1 MRKEGMTKQA
11 LSSMAYFF
19 LRMAFAKENYPESVL
34 EELQWVVDDLLSED
48 PDDGLLEAVR
58 EEFVEGDYLHT
69 PDSFPAAAFPYT
81 TFQEMLM
88 KHYQYHFDETQ
99 PLVNKLSAMHYH
111 NGRPLVVLVKRSG
124 VAYVEAAQYLH
135 DKYSWEL
142 ARPYTTKPCDQK
154 DKDAYNVFTEKEM
167 SLIPEWEVASYA
179 ETEGRQYC
187 VTRLQLGMADL
198 YVTDWIGCQIL
209 RKWYHDRPLYI
220 IMTDAADGV
229 LIKRMMERGS
239 TETEAFICVHHER
252 AALHTV
258 SADVTIQVDEMSAED
273 LGETIKLLFQKTVNS
288 HTDPQHA
295 YLDLYIHDIQW
306 DTSDDDY
313 DPDEDDEP
321 DLPETVTVFDRF
333 RAEDYK
339 NEDGSINEHALSD
352 DVSDWLSNEYGF
364 CHGEFQ
370 MQIIG

>member
-1 MRKEGMTKQA
+1 M
-11 LSSMAYFF
+11 
-19 LRMAFAKENYPESVL
+19 
-34 EELQWVVDDLLSED
+34 
-48 PDDGLLEAVR
+48 
-58 EEFVEGDYLHT
+58 
-69 PDSFPAAAFPYT
+69 
-81 TFQEMLM
+81 
-88 KHYQYHFDETQ
+88 
-99 PLVNKLSAMHYH
+99 
-111 NGRPLVVLVKRSG
+111 
-124 VAYVEAAQYLH
+124 
-135 DKYSWEL
+135 
-142 ARPYTTKPCDQK
+142 
-154 DKDAYNVFTEKEM
+154 
-167 SLIPEWEVASYA
+167 
-179 ETEGRQYC
+179 
-187 VTRLQLGMADL
+187 TRLQLGMADL

-333 RAEDYK
+333 RVADYK

-364 CHGEFQ
+364 CHGGFQ
-370 MQIIG
+370 IQILS